1 MAQHLRVHPTDPQNR
16 LLKIAAEA
24 LHKGGLVIYPSDTT
38 YAIACHMG
46 DKAALEKIITLRNLD
61 KNHQFSLACRDLSD
75 LATYA
80 KVENA
85 DYRLLKRNTPGPF
98 TFILQASREV
108 PKRLVHP
115 KKKLIGLR
123 VPDHPIVQGL
133 LEIFGEPMVT
143 ATLRLEEADEN
154 LGDIEEIVET
164 LGNHR
169 DIDVILD
176 GGPCGIETSTIVDLS
191 DGDPVGVRQGL
202 GVLACARVCPQM
214 WPA

>member
-176 GGPCGIETSTIVDLS
+176 GGPGGIETSTIVDLS
-191 DGDPVGVRQGL
+191 DGHPVVVRQGL
-202 GVLACARVCPQM
+202 GMLS
-214 WPA
+214 

>member
-154 LGDIEEIVET
+154 LGDIEDIVET

-191 DGDPVGVRQGL
+191 DGHPVVVRQGL
-202 GVLACARVCPQM
+202 GVLS
-214 WPA
+214 

>member
-1 MAQHLRVHPTDPQNR
+1 VAQHLRVHPTDPQNR

-176 GGPCGIETSTIVDLS
+176 GGPCGIEMSTIVDLS
-191 DGDPVGVRQGL
+191 DGDPVVVRQGL
-202 GVLACARVCPQM
+202 GVLS
-214 WPA
+214 

>member
-1 MAQHLRVHPTDPQNR
+1 MAQHLRVHPTDPQIR

-38 YAIACHMG
+38 YAIACHIG
-46 DKAALEKIITLRNLD
+46 DKAALEKIIALRNLD

-133 LEIFGEPMVT
+133 LEVFGEPMVT

-191 DGDPVGVRQGL
+191 DGDPVVVRQGL
-202 GVLACARVCPQM
+202 GVLS
-214 WPA
+214 

>member
-1 MAQHLRVHPTDPQNR
+1 MFYKVKAYPQNR

-154 LGDIEEIVET
+154 LDDIEEIVAT

-191 DGDPVGVRQGL
+191 DGDPLIVRQGL
-202 GVLACARVCPQM
+202 GVFS
-214 WPA
+214 

>member
-24 LHKGGLVIYPSDTT
+24 LHKGWLVIYPSDTT

-46 DKAALEKIITLRNLD
+46 YKAALEKIITLRNLD

-191 DGDPVGVRQGL
+191 DGDPVVVRQGL
-202 GVLACARVCPQM
+202 GVLS
-214 WPA
+214 

>member
-191 DGDPVGVRQGL
+191 DGHPVVVRQGL
-202 GVLACARVCPQM
+202 GMLS
-214 WPA
+214 

>member
-1 MAQHLRVHPTDPQNR
+1 MAQHLRIHPTDPQTR
-16 LLKIAAEA
+16 LLKIAAEVM
-24 LHKGGLVIYPSDTT
+24 HKGGLVIYPSDTT
-38 YAIACHMG
+38 YAIACHIG
-46 DKAALEKIITLRNLD
+46 DKAALEKIIALRNLD

-98 TFILQASREV
+98 TFILLASREV

-133 LEIFGEPMVT
+133 LEVFGEPMVT
-143 ATLRLEEADEN
+143 ATLRLKETDEN
-154 LGDIEEIVET
+154 MGDIDEIIET

-176 GGPCGIETSTIVDLS
+176 GGPCGIETSTIVDMS
-191 DGDPVGVRQGL
+191 DGDPVIVRQGL
-202 GVLACARVCPQM
+202 GVLA
-214 WPA
+214 

>member
-1 MAQHLRVHPTDPQNR
+1 MAQHLRIHPTDPQNR
-16 LLKIAAEA
+16 LLKIAAEVM
-24 LHKGGLVIYPSDTT
+24 HKGGLVIYPSDTT

-46 DKAALEKIITLRNLD
+46 DKAALEKIIALRNLD

-191 DGDPVGVRQGL
+191 DGDPVVMRQGL
-202 GVLACARVCPQM
+202 GVLS
-214 WPA
+214 

>member
-1 MAQHLRVHPTDPQNR
+1 MAQHLRVHPTDPQIR

-24 LHKGGLVIYPSDTT
+24 LLKGGLVIYPSDTT

-46 DKAALEKIITLRNLD
+46 DKAALEKIIALRNLD

-133 LEIFGEPMVT
+133 LEVFGEPIVT

-191 DGDPVGVRQGL
+191 DGDPLIVRQGL
-202 GVLACARVCPQM
+202 GVFS
-214 WPA
+214 

>member
-1 MAQHLRVHPTDPQNR
+1 VAQHLRVHPTDPQNR

-46 DKAALEKIITLRNLD
+46 DKTALEKIIALRNLD

-133 LEIFGEPMVT
+133 LEVFGEPMVT
-143 ATLRLEEADEN
+143 ATLRLEDADEN
-154 LGDIEEIVET
+154 LGDIDEIIET

-176 GGPCGIETSTIVDLS
+176 GGPCGIETSTIVDMS
-191 DGDPVGVRQGL
+191 DGDPVIVRQGL
-202 GVLACARVCPQM
+202 GVLA
-214 WPA
+214 

>member
-1 MAQHLRVHPTDPQNR
+1 VAQHLRVHPTDPQNR

-46 DKAALEKIITLRNLD
+46 DKTALEKIIALRNLD
-61 KNHQFSLACRDLSD
+61 ENHQFSLACRDLSD

-133 LEIFGEPMVT
+133 LEVFGEPMVT
-143 ATLRLEEADEN
+143 ATLRLEDADEN
-154 LGDIEEIVET
+154 LGDIDKIIET

-176 GGPCGIETSTIVDLS
+176 GGPCGIETSTIVDMS
-191 DGDPVGVRQGL
+191 DGDPVIVRQGL
-202 GVLACARVCPQM
+202 GVLA
-214 WPA
+214 

>member
-191 DGDPVGVRQGL
+191 DGHPVVVRQGL
-202 GVLACARVCPQM
+202 GVLS
-214 WPA
+214 

>member
-1 MAQHLRVHPTDPQNR
+1 VAQHLRVHPTDPQIR

-46 DKAALEKIITLRNLD
+46 DKAALEKIIALRNLD

-133 LEIFGEPMVT
+133 LEVFGEPMVT

-191 DGDPVGVRQGL
+191 DGDPLIVRQGL
-202 GVLACARVCPQM
+202 GVLS
-214 WPA
+214 

>member
-46 DKAALEKIITLRNLD
+46 DKAALEKIIALRNLD

-191 DGDPVGVRQGL
+191 DGDPVVMRQGL
-202 GVLACARVCPQM
+202 GVLS
-214 WPA
+214 

>member
-16 LLKIAAEA
+16 LLSIAAEA

-38 YAIACHMG
+38 YALACHMG
-46 DKAALEKIITLRNLD
+46 DKAAIEKIIALRNLD
-61 KNHQFSLACRDLSD
+61 KNHQFSLVCRDLSD

-143 ATLRLEEADEN
+143 ATLRLDEADEN
-154 LGDIEEIVET
+154 LADIEEIVET
-164 LGNHR
+164 LGRHR
-169 DIDVILD
+169 DIAVILD
-176 GGPCGIETSTIVDLS
+176 GGPCGIEMSTIVDLTN
-191 DGDPVGVRQGL
+191 GDPVVVRQGL
-202 GVLACARVCPQM
+202 GVLA
-214 WPA
+214 

>member
-1 MAQHLRVHPTDPQNR
+1 MAQHLRVHPTDPQIR

-46 DKAALEKIITLRNLD
+46 DKAALEKIIALRNLD

-133 LEIFGEPMVT
+133 LEVFGEPMVT
-143 ATLRLEEADEN
+143 ATLRLEDADEN

-191 DGDPVGVRQGL
+191 DGDPVVVRQGL
-202 GVLACARVCPQM
+202 GVLS
-214 WPA
+214 

>member
-46 DKAALEKIITLRNLD
+46 DKAALEKIIALRNLD

-191 DGDPVGVRQGL
+191 DGDPVVVRQGL
-202 GVLACARVCPQM
+202 GVLS
-214 WPA
+214 

>member
-1 MAQHLRVHPTDPQNR
+1 MAQHLRIHPTDPQNR
-16 LLKIAAEA
+16 LLKIAAEVM
-24 LHKGGLVIYPSDTT
+24 HKGGLVIYPSDTT

-46 DKAALEKIITLRNLD
+46 DKAALEKIIALRNLD

-98 TFILQASREV
+98 TFILLASREV

-115 KKKLIGLR
+115 KKKLSGLR

-133 LEIFGEPMVT
+133 LEVFGEPMVT
-143 ATLRLEEADEN
+143 ATLRLKETDEN
-154 LGDIEEIVET
+154 MGDIDEIIET

-176 GGPCGIETSTIVDLS
+176 GGPCGIETSTIVDMS
-191 DGDPVGVRQGL
+191 DGDPVIVRQGL
-202 GVLACARVCPQM
+202 GVLA
-214 WPA
+214 

>member
-1 MAQHLRVHPTDPQNR
+1 VAQHLRVHPTDPQNR

-46 DKAALEKIITLRNLD
+46 DKAALEKIIALRNLD

-191 DGDPVGVRQGL
+191 DGDPVIVRQGL
-202 GVLACARVCPQM
+202 GVLS
-214 WPA
+214 

>member
-133 LEIFGEPMVT
+133 LEVFGEPMVT

-191 DGDPVGVRQGL
+191 DGDPLIVRQGL
-202 GVLACARVCPQM
+202 GVLS
-214 WPA
+214 

>member
-46 DKAALEKIITLRNLD
+46 DKTALEKIIALRNLD
-61 KNHQFSLACRDLSD
+61 RNHQFSLACRDLSD
-75 LATYA
+75 LANYA

-133 LEIFGEPMVT
+133 LEVFGEPMVT
-143 ATLRLEEADEN
+143 ATLRLEDADEN
-154 LGDIEEIVET
+154 LGDIDEIIET

-176 GGPCGIETSTIVDLS
+176 GGPCGIETSTIVDMS
-191 DGDPVGVRQGL
+191 DGDPVIVRQGL
-202 GVLACARVCPQM
+202 GVLA
-214 WPA
+214 

>member
-1 MAQHLRVHPTDPQNR
+1 VAQHLRVHPTDPQIR

-191 DGDPVGVRQGL
+191 DGDPVVVRQGL
-202 GVLACARVCPQM
+202 GVLS
-214 WPA
+214 

>member
-46 DKAALEKIITLRNLD
+46 DKAALEKIIKLRNLD

-191 DGDPVGVRQGL
+191 DGDPVVVRQGL
-202 GVLACARVCPQM
+202 GVLS
-214 WPA
+214 

>member
-1 MAQHLRVHPTDPQNR
+1 MRVHPTDPQNR

-191 DGDPVGVRQGL
+191 DGDPVVVRQGL
-202 GVLACARVCPQM
+202 GVLS
-214 WPA
+214 

>member
-46 DKAALEKIITLRNLD
+46 DKAALEKIIMLRNLD

-191 DGDPVGVRQGL
+191 DGDPVVVRQGL
-202 GVLACARVCPQM
+202 GVLS
-214 WPA
+214 

>member
-46 DKAALEKIITLRNLD
+46 DKTALEKIIALRNLD

-133 LEIFGEPMVT
+133 LEVFGEPMVT
-143 ATLRLEEADEN
+143 ATLRLEDADEN
-154 LGDIEEIVET
+154 LGDIDEIIET

-176 GGPCGIETSTIVDLS
+176 GGPCGIETSTIVDMS
-191 DGDPVGVRQGL
+191 DGDPVIVRQGL
-202 GVLACARVCPQM
+202 GVLA
-214 WPA
+214 

>member
-1 MAQHLRVHPTDPQNR
+1 MAQHLRVHPTDPQIR

-46 DKAALEKIITLRNLD
+46 DKAALEKIIALRNLD

-133 LEIFGEPMVT
+133 LEVFGEPMVT

-191 DGDPVGVRQGL
+191 DGDPVVVRQGL
-202 GVLACARVCPQM
+202 GVLS
-214 WPA
+214 

>member
-1 MAQHLRVHPTDPQNR
+1 VAQHLRVHPTDPQNR

-191 DGDPVGVRQGL
+191 DGDPLIVRQGL
-202 GVLACARVCPQM
+202 GVLS
-214 WPA
+214 

>member
-1 MAQHLRVHPTDPQNR
+1 MAQHLRVHPTDPQIR

-46 DKAALEKIITLRNLD
+46 DKAALEKIIALRNLD

-133 LEIFGEPMVT
+133 LEVFGEPMVT

-191 DGDPVGVRQGL
+191 DGDPVIVRQGL
-202 GVLACARVCPQM
+202 GVLS
-214 WPA
+214 

>member
-1 MAQHLRVHPTDPQNR
+1 MAQHLRVHPTDPQRR

-24 LHKGGLVIYPSDTT
+24 MHKGGLVIYPSDTT

-46 DKAALEKIITLRNLD
+46 DKSALEKIIALRNLD

-75 LATYA
+75 LANYA

-123 VPDHPIVQGL
+123 VPDHPVVQGL
-133 LEIFGEPMVT
+133 LEVFGEPMVT
-143 ATLRLEEADEN
+143 ATLRLEDADEN
-154 LGDIEEIVET
+154 LGEIDEIVES

-169 DIDVILD
+169 DIEVILD
-176 GGPCGIETSTIVDLS
+176 GGRCGIETSTIVDMS
-191 DGDPVGVRQGL
+191 DGDPVIVRQGL
-202 GVLACARVCPQM
+202 GVLS
-214 WPA
+214 

>member
-1 MAQHLRVHPTDPQNR
+1 VAQHLRVHPTDPQNR

-98 TFILQASREV
+98 TFILQASRQV

-191 DGDPVGVRQGL
+191 DGDPVVVRQGL
-202 GVLACARVCPQM
+202 GVLS
-214 WPA
+214 

>member
-1 MAQHLRVHPTDPQNR
+1 MAQHLRVHPTDPQIR

-38 YAIACHMG
+38 YAIACNMG
-46 DKAALEKIITLRNLD
+46 DKAALEKIIALRNLD

-133 LEIFGEPMVT
+133 LEVFGEPMVT

-191 DGDPVGVRQGL
+191 DGDPLIVRQGL
-202 GVLACARVCPQM
+202 GVLS
-214 WPA
+214 

>member
-46 DKAALEKIITLRNLD
+46 DKAALEKIIALRNLD

-191 DGDPVGVRQGL
+191 DGDPLIVRQGL
-202 GVLACARVCPQM
+202 GVLS
-214 WPA
+214 

>member
-123 VPDHPIVQGL
+123 VPDHPVVQGL

-191 DGDPVGVRQGL
+191 DGDPVVVRQGL
-202 GVLACARVCPQM
+202 GVLS
-214 WPA
+214 

>member
-123 VPDHPIVQGL
+123 VPDHLIVQGL

-191 DGDPVGVRQGL
+191 DGDPVVVRQGL
-202 GVLACARVCPQM
+202 GVLS
-214 WPA
+214 